1 MAKLTSKD
9 SKAIAIALTAW
20 GIIFI
25 GSGYTLKEM
34 ERPVNVT
41 KTKLEIVQRRVAQK
55 KTNELKLKDIELEIN
70 TPLSLDIKDYLDN
83 AEEIDNQTL
92 RSLKLDT
99 SMINI
104 TEAGTYKYTIIFK
117 KKKYNGSCIIKEKA
131 LPNLELKLNNLKLS
145 KGTSLSTDLSV
156 YISQPLD
163 VEIKKNI
170 ILDLSAVSTTENGT
184 YQYTIT
190 YNNRLYTGTIE
201 VYEPQTKVITPPNSP
216 KEDNDTENKDDNSQP
231 ETKTEKEIEKN
242 NIEEK

>member
-1 MAKLTSKD
+1 MKKLTKKELKLVSIT
-9 SKAIAIALTAW
+9 IATW
-20 GIIFI
+20 GLLFA
-25 GSGYTLKEM
+25 GSGLVMNSVQKPPKIIKSKFE
-34 ERPVNVT
+34 VT
-41 KTKLEIVQRRVAQK
+41 SKRVSEA
-55 KTNELKLKDIELEIN
+55 KTNEIKLKDIELEIN

-117 KKKYNGSCIIKEKA
+117 KKKYNGSCIIKEKP

-163 VEIKKNI
+163 DEVKKNI

-201 VYEPQTKVITPPNSP
+201 VYEPQTKVITPNSP